1 MFHCIP
7 LWRCSRHI
15 ESVDKRHCSL
25 LFVPDEIYRCRA
37 SLEELLLDA
46 NQLRDL
52 PKPFFNLTK
61 LRKLGLSDNEIQRLP
76 GDIANFNQLV
86 ELDISRNGKKPFG
99 LSDHCLLYM
108 SVRDFGLPLPDSF
121 PELRNLTCLSINDI
135 SLQALPD
142 NIGNLCHLVSLELR
156 ENLLTYLPES
166 LSQLHKLEEL
176 DVGSNELYNLP
187 ETIGCLVSLKDLW
200 LDGNQLSEIPPL
212 LDFLNI
218 LEAFFLTCLD
228 VSENKLEHLPDEM
241 GNLLSLTDLLVSQ
254 NLIDILPK
262 SIGKLKKL
270 SNFNCDRNRL
280 MSLPKEIGGCCSLNV
295 LCVRENRLTRIPPEL
310 SQATELHVL
319 DVSGNRLLYLPLTL
333 TSLRLKALWLSE
345 NQSQPLLTFQ
355 MDVDPESGDKV
366 LTCVLLPQQ
375 PCESE
380 NKGSDNLARC
390 GALESLVE
398 SSVLDDT
405 WDDKAPNRM
414 STIRFMEDDEDE
426 DDEGRTLLRRATPHP
441 GELKNMKKVAE
452 SIRKDM
458 NAAKGL
464 DSNKNEVNNA
474 VDRVTTSV

>member
-1 MFHCIP
+1 
-7 LWRCSRHI
+7 LWG
-15 ESVDKRHCSL
+15 
-25 LFVPDEIYRCRA
+25 A
-37 SLEELLLDA
+37 SNAL
-46 NQLRDL
+46 
-52 PKPFFNLTK
+52 PFFNLTK

-108 SVRDFGLPLPDSF
+108 SVRDFGLPCLALPTHSF

-142 NIGNLCHLVSLELR
+142 NIGNICHLVSLELR

-166 LSQLHKLEEL
+166 LSQLQKLEEL

-200 LDGNQLSEIPPL
+200 LDGNQLSEIPPEL
-212 LDFLNI
+212 GSMRS
-218 LEAFFLTCLD
+218 LTCLD
-228 VSENKLEHLPDEM
+228 VSENKLEHLPEEM

-254 NLIDILPK
+254 NLIDMLPEGLGKLRRLSILKADQNRLVHLPESIGNCESLTELVLTENQLVSLPR

-355 MDVDPESGDKV
+355 TDVDPESGDKV

-375 PCESE
+375 PC
-380 NKGSDNLARC
+380 SDNLARC

-426 DDEGRTLLRRATPHP
+426 DDEERTLLRRATPHP

-458 NAAKGL
+458 NATKGL

>member
-1 MFHCIP
+1 INIMELPESISYCKTLQVADFSGNP
-7 LWRCSRHI
+7 L
-15 ESVDKRHCSL
+15 
-25 LFVPDEIYRCRA
+25 
-37 SLEELLLDA
+37 
-46 NQLRDL
+46 
-52 PKPFFNLTK
+52 T
-61 LRKLGLSDNEIQRLP
+61 
-76 GDIANFNQLV
+76 
-86 ELDISRNGKKPFG
+86 
-99 LSDHCLLYM
+99 
-108 SVRDFGLPLPDSF
+108 
-121 PELRNLTCLSINDI
+121 SI
-135 SLQALPD
+135 
-142 NIGNLCHLVSLELR
+142 CHLVSLELR

-166 LSQLHKLEEL
+166 LSQLQKLEEL
-176 DVGSNELYNLP
+176 DVGSNELYNL
-187 ETIGCLVSLKDLW
+187 VSVVIFMTSSKWTND
-200 LDGNQLSEIPPL
+200 NNN
-212 LDFLNI
+212 DFDCTSMRS
-218 LEAFFLTCLD
+218 LTCLD
-228 VSENKLEHLPDEM
+228 VSENKLEHLPEEM

-254 NLIDILPK
+254 NLIDMLPEGLGKLRRLSILKADQNRLVHLPESIGNCESLTELVLTENQLVSLPR

-270 SNFNCDRNRL
+270 SNFNCDRNLL

-355 MDVDPESGDKV
+355 TDVDPESGDKV

-426 DDEGRTLLRRATPHP
+426 DDEERTLLRRATPHP